1 MYLQCGNYLLISVVN
16 ILRRLARMFPR
27 ITKSIRNGHTYQ
39 YLVISESVRIKG
51 KGSTTKNIAT
61 LGNIDKFGSKDIS
74 GLIDGLIK
82 IFKLEKYSLT
92 EGTEMIESLEH
103 GAIVFWQKIWDK
115 LSLSEMIKKLIT
127 LQDKRVTLGVAKYIQ
142 MMTINRCIDP
152 LSKLAVTRWIETT
165 CYKQMKGYTDL
176 SLEVEYFYRSMDQLL
191 KIKDELELALFK
203 KLETLFSVNVKLTFY
218 DITSSFFYTN
228 NCPIG
233 ANGHSRDSRPDKEQI
248 VIGVVTSWEGY
259 PIKHYVFCG
268 NTKDET
274 TVKEV
279 VKKLRAEYCI
289 EETTFVGDRGMITKL
304 NLDRIEEEGFGYI
317 MGVKLRQDEI
327 CEMVFSDLNQE
338 DFEEYKDLKIW
349 EKKIRIKEFLVWKA
363 EKILMES
370 GVRGLDEQYKI
381 LREQIMALSND
392 KPPTYKTYKKIL
404 QGIAEEIDPKICQ
417 KVFRLIKKYYGRY
430 EDELRYVV
438 CLNAER
444 KDIARQRRQ
453 EYVSKIST
461 ELDKVFSEGKGDQ
474 GFIKVEKSINT
485 IFEGYRGKYKKFFE
499 IRRDEANKKASGYRL
514 NQEEIEKEKQLDGI
528 FVLLTSRM
536 DVPKSKVVESYKSLQ
551 EVEILFDDL
560 KNFVDIRPIRH
571 WLEERVRAHVFICIL
586 ALLLK
591 RIFEIHYLGGKS
603 VTEPLEQ
610 IYKSKLIKYKV
621 RFSEREGRSKVLVK
635 VTNTTPEQMK
645 YFTMVG
651 IKNPMGLE
659 KFVW

>member
-1 MYLQCGNYLLISVVN
+1 
-16 ILRRLARMFPR
+16 MFPR
-27 ITKSIRNGHTYQ
+27 ITKSKKNGHTYE

-61 LGNIDKFGSKDIS
+61 LGNIGKFRSKDVN

-92 EGTEMIESLEH
+92 EGTEIIESLEH
-103 GAIVFWQKIWDK
+103 GAIVFWQKIWNK
-115 LSLSEMIKKLIT
+115 LSLSKMIKKLVT
-127 LQDKRVTLGVAKYIQ
+127 VQDKRVTMEVDKYIQ
-142 MMTINRCIDP
+142 MMTINRCVDP
-152 LSKLAVTRWIETT
+152 LSKLAVTRWVETT
-165 CYKQMKGYTDL
+165 CYKQMRCYTDL
-176 SLEVEYFYRSMDQLL
+176 PREVEYFYRSMDQLL

-203 KLETLFSVNVKLTFY
+203 RLETLFSVNVKLTFY

-228 NCPIG
+228 NCPIS
-233 ANGHSRDSRPDKEQI
+233 ANGHSRDSRPDKQQI
-248 VIGVVTSWEGY
+248 VIGVVTTWEGY

-304 NLDRIEEEGFGYI
+304 NLDKIEEEGFGYI

-327 CEMVFSDLNQE
+327 CEMVFSDLSAE
-338 DFEEYKDLKIW
+338 DFEEYRGLKIW
-349 EKKIRIKEFLVWKA
+349 EKRIKIKEFLIWKTK
-363 EKILMES
+363 KILTKS
-370 GVRGLDEQYKI
+370 GVRISDEKCKI
-381 LREQIMALSND
+381 LQEHIMALSND
-392 KPPTYKTYKKIL
+392 KVPSYKTYKKIL
-404 QGIAEEIDPKICQ
+404 QDIAEEIDPKTCQ
-417 KVFRLIKKYYGRY
+417 KIFRVIKKYYGRY
-430 EDELRYVV
+430 DDELRYIV
-438 CLNAER
+438 CLNADR

-453 EYVSKIST
+453 EYILKIST
-461 ELDKVFSEGKGDQ
+461 ELDKVFLEDKGAQ
-474 GFIKVEKSINT
+474 ELIKVEKSINK

-499 IRRDEANKKASGYRL
+499 IQRDEANKKALGYSL
-514 NQEEIEKEKQLDGI
+514 NQDEIEKEQQLDGI

-536 DVPKSKVVESYKSLQ
+536 DLPRRKVVESYKNLQ

-560 KNFVDIRPIRH
+560 KHFVDIRPIRH
-571 WLEERVRAHVFICIL
+571 WLEVRVRAHVFICIL

-591 RIFEIHYLGGKS
+591 RIFEIHYLGCKS

-621 RFSEREGRSKVLVK
+621 KFSEREDRNKELVK
-635 VTNTTPEQMK
+635 VTSTSPQQRK
-645 YFTMVG
+645 YFSMVG
-651 IKNPMGLE
+651 IKNPMSLE
-659 KFVW
+659 EFVW